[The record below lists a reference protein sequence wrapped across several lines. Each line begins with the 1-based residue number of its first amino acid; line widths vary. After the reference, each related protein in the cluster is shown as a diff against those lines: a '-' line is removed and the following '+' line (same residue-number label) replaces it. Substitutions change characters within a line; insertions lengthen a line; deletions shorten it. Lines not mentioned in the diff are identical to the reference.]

1 MTRIVSGMLM
11 VALVSA
17 CGGTSTGADPL
28 VGTWAC
34 MGKNTVTYTMP
45 ATMAPKTNSFTAT
58 VTITDNG
65 DGTIT
70 ADSVNGNGGTCT
82 LTSTVR
88 GSSYSLETNPPQ
100 SCTNNGVTNTYT
112 SGGGTLSADGMT
124 ITRSSSFTVSGTNLA
139 GSGTGA
145 STCTRM

>member
-1 MTRIVSGMLM
+1 MTRIVSSMFMATLL
-11 VALVSA
+11 AA
-17 CGGTSTGADPL
+17 CGGIGTGADPL

-34 MGKNTVTYTMP
+34 TGKNSVTYTVP
-45 ATMAPKTNSFTAT
+45 ATMAPKTNSYSGT
-58 VTITDNG
+58 VTFTDNG

-70 ADSVNGNGGTCT
+70 ADSVNDNGATCT
-82 LTSTVR
+82 LTSRLRGTSYTV
-88 GSSYSLETNPPQ
+88 ETDPPQ

-124 ITRSSSFTVSGTNLA
+124 LTRSSSFTVSGANLA
-139 GSGTGA
+139 GTGTGA